1 MLRSLITVFLGLVGI
16 TTATAKTINLASNNF
31 VSLIGPVT
39 SSSID
44 DVIKS
49 LNSKTVNEYIQEN
62 KQIIV
67 YINSPG
73 GSVFSGNHFVQ
84 YIRALQSSNVS
95 VDCIGQN
102 FMSMGFIIMQS
113 CSKRYALF
121 DSIGMQHQ
129 MSLGMKGN
137 MENFKSQFHMI
148 ERVNNILIDMEIKK
162 IGIDKNEYLSKVIS
176 DWWSYGE
183 ENLKN
188 GIVDEM
194 ITVRCN
200 PSIMLEKVKKTE
212 NFLGFTFDIEISKCP
227 ILNDVKLSDKFA
239 SLNYSNEILIFYDFD
254 NYAINV
260 KQIINKL
267 NL

>member
-1 MLRSLITVFLGLVGI
+1 MLRSLITVFLGFVGI
-16 TTATAKTINLASNNF
+16 TTTSKTINLASNNF

-49 LNSKTVNEYIQEN
+49 LNNRNINEYIQEN
-62 KQIIV
+62 KQINV

-84 YIRALQSSNVS
+84 YIKALQAVNVS

-137 MENFKSQFHMI
+137 MENFKSQFSMI
-148 ERVNNILIDMEIKK
+148 ERVNNILIDI
-162 IGIDKNEYLSKVIS
+162 L
-176 DWWSYGE
+176 
-183 ENLKN
+183 
-188 GIVDEM
+188 
-194 ITVRCN
+194 
-200 PSIMLEKVKKTE
+200 E
-212 NFLGFTFDIEISKCP
+212 NFQE
-227 ILNDVKLSDKFA
+227 N
-239 SLNYSNEILIFYDFD
+239 
-254 NYAINV
+254 
-260 KQIINKL
+260 Q
-267 NL
+267 